1 MMLWGLSV
9 AMVLP
14 LQVREIQRMTG
25 AMIKLP
31 EDPASQ
37 QEETIVEIFGNFM
50 ATQVRNNTSIWL
62 GSGSGFNP

>member
-1 MMLWGLSV
+1 MWYFAGKN
-9 AMVLP
+9 
-14 LQVREIQRMTG
+14 VREIQRMTG

-50 ATQVRNNTSIWL
+50 QCFVTVARIHLIGPLIFFTQICA
-62 GSGSGFNP
+62 

>member
-1 MMLWGLSV
+1 
-9 AMVLP
+9 
-14 LQVREIQRMTG
+14 MTG

-50 ATQVRNNTSIWL
+50 ATQVRDQLTPSLNGLFHCCQGHVEKEAVNIMQTISVIL
-62 GSGSGFNP
+62 STI